1 MAGQDKI
8 SERLLEK
15 SSFVV
20 GRKAGKEPRGI
31 LSESVVKSK
40 RR

>member
-20 GRKAGKEPRGI
+20 GRKPGKEPKGS
-31 LSESVVKSK
+31 LSENVVKSK
-40 RR
+40 